1 MNYLQLL
8 DTIRSVTGRRRFDR
22 FPAIQPP
29 VTVFRRDGDGPSTF
43 VVVDA
48 AQAKAVMQSPRY
60 RQFDFLAQVLTIAKP
75 DRTRWIRRFC
85 DIGLI
90 MMDGP
95 EHERRRRSMQRSLD
109 RCAAGVRA
117 ISADDMMAVVE
128 EGLAAESCTSATV
141 AARLVT
147 LLFSR
152 AIAVITGKPVE
163 LPVRDLLAI
172 DFFRP
177 FPTLSSLAACDESID
192 RCCRS
197 IDLESLDE
205 GDQAAVLSLLVMGVS
220 PMHALLTTLVN
231 VYATARREG
240 LTAGDAAKRTA
251 GFDATTIVPT
261 NFVMRA
267 CVGADTLG
275 GEAVEP
281 GDVVYLFLGSASGC
295 PFSRLT
301 SLPFGAGS
309 HYCSGAALTQLMLK
323 SVRSVLGQMR
333 ADCSR
338 ISSTP
343 EVEGKAS
350 AFLVFATES

>member
-1 MNYLQLL
+1 MKNIRVL

-29 VTVFRRDGDGPSTF
+29 VMVFRRDGDGPSAF

-48 AQAKAVMQSPRY
+48 GQAKAVMQSPRY
-60 RQFDFLAQVLTIAKP
+60 RQFDFLGQILTIAKP

-85 DIGLI
+85 DIGL
-90 MMDGP
+90 MMVDGP
-95 EHERRRRSMQRSLD
+95 EHERRRLSMQRALD

-117 ISADDMMAVVE
+117 ISADDMTAVVE
-128 EGLAAESCTSATV
+128 EGLAVEPCTAAMV

-152 AIAVITGKPVE
+152 AITAMTGKPVE

-172 DFFRP
+172 DFFNP
-177 FPTLSSLAACDESID
+177 FPTLSSLAGCDESID

-240 LTAGDAAKRTA
+240 LTADEAAKRTA
-251 GFDATTIVPT
+251 GFDAYAIVPT
-261 NFVMRA
+261 NLTMRA

-275 GEAVEP
+275 GEAVKP

-323 SVRSVLGQMR
+323 TVRSVLGRMR
-333 ADCSR
+333 VDCSR
-338 ISSTP
+338 ISSTA